1 MLLADQSEA
10 EGAARLLTGLFKHMV
25 AKYMGTHIFMP
36 VPTLEEGV
44 IELSTHSTS
53 PTFSKDVLKRLR
65 DGIASSRSSRGLS
78 PEARVAII
86 DLCSM
91 ARSNSWTPEQLL
103 IAVKDACYS
112 SPEISSLTTTS
123 ERDAVLAKIVT
134 GCINEFY
141 KPRDD

>member
-1 MLLADQSEA
+1 MLNHNSSD
-10 EGAARLLTGLFKHMV
+10 GVIGLP
-25 AKYMGTHIFMP
+25 THVP
-36 VPTLEEGV
+36 NPTL
-44 IELSTHSTS
+44 
-53 PTFSKDVLKRLR
+53 PKDVLKRLR
-65 DGIASSRSSRGLS
+65 DGIATSRSSRGLS
-78 PEARVAII
+78 AEARVVIT

-91 ARSNSWTPEQLL
+91 ARTNSWTPEQLL

-141 KPRDD
+141 KPRTDGAQ

>member
-1 MLLADQSEA
+1 
-10 EGAARLLTGLFKHMV
+10 MV
-25 AKYMGTHIFMP
+25 ATYMGTHIYLRSDT
-36 VPTLEEGV
+36 TLDDGV
-44 IELSTHSTS
+44 LELTTHLAH

-78 PEARVAII
+78 PEARIAIT

-91 ARSNSWTPEQLL
+91 ARTNDWTPEQLL
-103 IAVKDACYS
+103 IAVKDACYTT
-112 SPEISSLTTTS
+112 PEISSLTTTS

-141 KPRDD
+141 KTRDD